1 MIIRVRY
8 NYVRLFLC
16 LNKKVLPIFGVI
28 VFIIGSGKCFF
39 RRKPIKHPLPSK
51 ALVPRAYRCIIVF
64 PYENKFSLGNP
75 SIHR

>member
-28 VFIIGSGKCFF
+28 QTGG
-39 RRKPIKHPLPSK
+39 
-51 ALVPRAYRCIIVF
+51 YRGGWHLDVRIMDV
-64 PYENKFSLGNP
+64 
-75 SIHR
+75 